1 MELNGKTALTTGAS
15 SGIGEATVRTL
26 AAQKV
31 KVALMARRSDRLETL
46 KAEIQKGGG
55 TALVT
60 CADVTKKS
68 EVKKAVDECL
78 KAFGNID
85 ILINNAGV
93 MPLSLMKN
101 LHEEEWERMVD
112 VNIKGVLFCI
122 GAVLPGMIKQAGGH
136 IVNISSV
143 AGRKVF
149 PGSAVYCA
157 TKYAVSALSEGMRME
172 LGQPSNIRVTVIEPG
187 MVATE
192 LGRSITDKEVL
203 AVIGPRFQNVK
214 ALKADD
220 IARAV
225 LYALSQPDNVNNADI
240 MIMPTSQG

>member
-1 MELNGKTALTTGAS
+1 MELKGKTAFITGAS
-15 SGIGEATVRTL
+15 SGIGEATARLL
-26 AAQKV
+26 AAQGV
-31 KVALMARRSDRLETL
+31 KVALMARRGDRLETL
-46 KAEIQKGGG
+46 KSEIGKAGGEG
-55 TALVT
+55 LAV
-60 CADVTKKS
+60 CADVTKKT
-68 EVKKAVDECL
+68 EVKMAVDECL
-78 KAFGNID
+78 KTFGQTD

-122 GAVLPGMIKQAGGH
+122 GAVLPGMIKQASGH
-136 IVNISSV
+136 IINISSV
-143 AGRKVF
+143 AGRKVL

-172 LGQPSNIRVTVIEPG
+172 LGQESNIRVTVIEPG

-203 AVIGPRFQNVK
+203 SVIGPRFQNVK
-214 ALKADD
+214 PLKSDD

-225 LYALSQPDNVNNADI
+225 LYALSQPDHVNSADI

>member
-1 MELNGKTALTTGAS
+1 MELKGKTAFITGAS
-15 SGIGEATVRTL
+15 SGIGEATARLL
-26 AAQKV
+26 AAQGV
-31 KVALMARRSDRLETL
+31 KVALMARRRDRLEAL
-46 KAEIQKGGG
+46 KAGIGKGGG
-55 TALVT
+55 EGLAIR
-60 CADVTKKS
+60 ADVTKKT
-68 EVKKAVDECL
+68 EVKMAVDECL
-78 KAFGNID
+78 KTFGQID

-122 GAVLPGMIKQAGGH
+122 GAVLPGMIKQASGH
-136 IVNISSV
+136 IINISSV
-143 AGRKVF
+143 AGRKVL

-172 LGQPSNIRVTVIEPG
+172 LGQESNIRVTVIEPG

-203 AVIGPRFQNVK
+203 SVIGPRFQNVK
-214 ALKADD
+214 PLKSDD

-225 LYALSQPDNVNNADI
+225 LYALSQPDHVNSADI